1 MSIETQ
7 LGDLLKDAMR
17 ARDAQTADCIRMI
30 KTKHMERRTAAGFK
44 GPLDDSLWL
53 DVVATYQ
60 KQLRKAREEY
70 VAVGARGAD
79 ALPQLDFEIAFCSRF
94 LPKAAS
100 DDEVRA
106 AVREGLVRLGMSDP
120 KQAGRL
126 IGEIMK
132 ANKGKFDPG
141 TVKRSVDEELAPKAT

>member
-44 GPLDDSLWL
+44 GPLDDNLWL

-79 ALPQLDFEIAFCSRF
+79 ALPQLDFEIAFCARF

-100 DDEVRA
+100 DDAVRA
-106 AVREGLVRLGMSDP
+106 AVREGLVRLGLSDP

-141 TVKRSVDEELAPKAT
+141 TVKRIVDEELAPKAT